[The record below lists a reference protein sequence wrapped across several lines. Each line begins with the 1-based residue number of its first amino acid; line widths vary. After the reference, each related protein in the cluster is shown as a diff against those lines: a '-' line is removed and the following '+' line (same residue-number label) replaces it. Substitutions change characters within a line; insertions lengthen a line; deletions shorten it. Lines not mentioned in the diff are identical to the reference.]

1 MRGSVRGSDTVRS
14 ATTEAESPHFL
25 SEIPVGRRATADPR
39 SLRMN
44 PYRHSLKPAPGSN
57 PYGRSVMG
65 ASTTMARS
73 KRSKKTPAR
82 RAKGPTRARGGFVGR
97 DGTAVLDRYPPKD
110 PSLSI
115 RGPPPASAA
124 KAVPAPAPKAAT
136 VSSATE
142 APAPLIALERPFD
155 VDDFSS
161 LLGETSIRVT
171 VPREDLAEVLRRAS
185 EFMGF
190 GIYVYA
196 ITVRPTPGDLL
207 KSFVVELQRV
217 DYSAE
222 KGAWTPFVDKGAS
235 DSPFGPSGTRT

>member
-1 MRGSVRGSDTVRS
+1 MGPGGS
-14 ATTEAESPHFL
+14 
-25 SEIPVGRRATADPR
+25 
-39 SLRMN
+39 
-44 PYRHSLKPAPGSN
+44 
-57 PYGRSVMG
+57 
-65 ASTTMARS
+65 MARS
-73 KRSKKTPAR
+73 KVRKKAPER
-82 RAKGPTRARGGFVGR
+82 RARSPKRGPSGFVGR
-97 DGTAVLDRYPPKD
+97 DSSPVLDRYPPKD

-115 RGPPPASAA
+115 RGPPAA
-124 KAVPAPAPKAAT
+124 HPPAPTPTAPPKAA
-136 VSSATE
+136 
-142 APAPLIALERPFD
+142 APSGPPAAPIPLIALERPFD

-171 VPREDLAEVLRRAS
+171 VPREDLAEVLRRVS

-196 ITVRPTPGDLL
+196 ISARPTPGDLL

-222 KGAWTPFVDKGAS
+222 KEAWVPFVDKGAS